1 MLPLAT
7 TVNIN
12 FPTDTSSLL
21 GTHKITLSACL
32 PLPSLPLSRPLV
44 SIAITLD
51 YAAEIVIT
59 LRCDLHF
66 KSHDESFESI
76 ACSSRHLLWLS
87 IGLILLPFA
96 PSSPSFP
103 FTSVDCNFS
112 LDKRLPRD
120 GEADKNQPIRSTS
133 ELSFWGDQGSVQ
145 EGRRERLWEGNWKYL
160 QKNLA

>member
-1 MLPLAT
+1 MRGTT

-32 PLPSLPLSRPLV
+32 SPFPPFGVLV
-44 SIAITLD
+44 SIPITLD

-87 IGLILLPFA
+87 IGLILLPF
-96 PSSPSFP
+96 PSLPRSPSP
-103 FTSVDCNFS
+103 FSVDCNFS

-133 ELSFWGDQGSVQ
+133 ELSF
-145 EGRRERLWEGNWKYL
+145 
-160 QKNLA
+160 

>member
-1 MLPLAT
+1 MVYNIMLGNVSTFLHLLLSERIFSCGLFSSCLLPMRGTT

-32 PLPSLPLSRPLV
+32 CPPSRVLV
-44 SIAITLD
+44 SIPITLD

-87 IGLILLPFA
+87 IGLILLPFLLPSLA
-96 PSSPSFP
+96 PPLSIAIFHLIS
-103 FTSVDCNFS
+103 DCLETAKLIKIS
-112 LDKRLPRD
+112 
-120 GEADKNQPIRSTS
+120 Q
-133 ELSFWGDQGSVQ
+133 
-145 EGRRERLWEGNWKYL
+145 
-160 QKNLA
+160 